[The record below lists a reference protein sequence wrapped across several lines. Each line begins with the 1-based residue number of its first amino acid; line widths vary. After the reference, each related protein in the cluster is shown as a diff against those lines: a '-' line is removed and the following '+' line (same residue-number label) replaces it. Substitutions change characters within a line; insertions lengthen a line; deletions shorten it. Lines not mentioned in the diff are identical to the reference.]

1 MMDVIAA
8 FATFK
13 AYRAAADAAADALV
27 VLQEHSKKADI
38 TEIQL
43 ARILELSQKQLI
55 WLASRRSKKA
65 PKPV

>member
-1 MMDVIAA
+1 MDVLAA

-27 VLQEHSKKADI
+27 VLQEHAKAADI

-43 ARILELSQKQLI
+43 ARVLELPQKQLI
-55 WLASRRSKKA
+55 WLNGRRKKQDISC
-65 PKPV
+65 